1 MYQLDYQSKYWPRH
15 SFLADPHHL
24 TISNSGQCLPPCF
37 GCLRT
42 FLLRRCSPIPHD
54 LLQVSHGP
62 QSPTLQFFGP
72 SEMLK
77 YVIYTSNSIVVN
89 VLYVN
94 VSILIDIMNL
104 VRTQSHLMMTFSIP
118 SCFSQSSFLKSFR
131 QWGRKSW
138 FAIFFVFV
146 KNLLI
151 IVIIRKDFFLGSLK
165 LKKFNY
171 ISSTWFD
178 LFDDLRDIYT

>member
-1 MYQLDYQSKYWPRH
+1 MKTTSSKIAYCICEILSLFWITILTEIAKNWIYFQTYYLLALIQCHPNMLCQIYYQSKYWPRH

-72 SEMLK
+72 SEILK
-77 YVIYTSNSIVVN
+77 YVLYTSSFIVIN
-89 VLYVN
+89 VLYVKL
-94 VSILIDIMNL
+94 SILIDML
-104 VRTQSHLMMTFSIP
+104 DFRTYSIA
-118 SCFSQSSFLKSFR
+118 FDDVVFYTVVL
-131 QWGRKSW
+131 
-138 FAIFFVFV
+138 FAIVFFGVV
-146 KNLLI
+146 
-151 IVIIRKDFFLGSLK
+151 SPMM
-165 LKKFNY
+165 
-171 ISSTWFD
+171 
-178 LFDDLRDIYT
+178 

>member
-1 MYQLDYQSKYWPRH
+1 MYYY
-15 SFLADPHHL
+15 
-24 TISNSGQCLPPCF
+24 
-37 GCLRT
+37 
-42 FLLRRCSPIPHD
+42 
-54 LLQVSHGP
+54 VSVWW
-62 QSPTLQFFGP
+62 L
-72 SEMLK
+72 
-77 YVIYTSNSIVVN
+77 
-89 VLYVN
+89 
-94 VSILIDIMNL
+94 ILWIL

-118 SCFSQSSFLKSFR
+118 SCFSQSSFLESFR

-178 LFDDLRDIYT
+178 LFDDFSKGYIHIGILMRCTYLKIFWFVSFFKEVHGTRARMISLCVPKSSSAL

>member
-1 MYQLDYQSKYWPRH
+1 MIQCHPNMLSQIDYQSKYWPRH
-15 SFLADPHHL
+15 SFLAEPHHL

-42 FLLRRCSPIPHD
+42 FLLRRCSPIPQD

-89 VLYVN
+89 VLCKCQYTDWYYEFSTY
-94 VSILIDIMNL
+94 SIAFDDDVFYTVLL
-104 VRTQSHLMMTFSIP
+104 
-118 SCFSQSSFLKSFR
+118 
-131 QWGRKSW
+131 
-138 FAIFFVFV
+138 FAIFFFGVV
-146 KNLLI
+146 SPM
-151 IVIIRKDFFLGSLK
+151 R
-165 LKKFNY
+165 
-171 ISSTWFD
+171 
-178 LFDDLRDIYT
+178 

>member
-15 SFLADPHHL
+15 SFLAEPHHL

-42 FLLRRCSPIPHD
+42 FLLRRCSPIPQD

-77 YVIYTSNSIVVN
+77 YVLYTSNSIVIN
-89 VLYVN
+89 VLYVS
-94 VSILIDIMNL
+94 VWWLILWIL

-118 SCFSQSSFLKSFR
+118 SCFSQSSFLESFR

>member
-1 MYQLDYQSKYWPRH
+1 MIQCRPNMLCQIDYQSKYWPRH

-72 SEMLK
+72 SEILK
-77 YVIYTSNSIVVN
+77 YVLYTSNSIVTN
-89 VLYVN
+89 VLYCKYEYTRLC
-94 VSILIDIMNL
+94 ILA
-104 VRTQSHLMMTFSIP
+104 RTQSHLMMTFSIP

-138 FAIFFVFV
+138 FAIFFVFI

-151 IVIIRKDFFLGSLK
+151 IVIIGKYFFLGSLK
-165 LKKFNY
+165 LFKF
-171 ISSTWFD
+171 
-178 LFDDLRDIYT
+178 